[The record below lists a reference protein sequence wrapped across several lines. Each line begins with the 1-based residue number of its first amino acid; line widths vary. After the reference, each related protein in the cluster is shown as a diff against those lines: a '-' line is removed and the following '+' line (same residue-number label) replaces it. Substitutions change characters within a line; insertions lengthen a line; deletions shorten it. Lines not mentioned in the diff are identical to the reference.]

1 MVVRLATKWGSSG
14 GEGPCEIRMSVFE
27 LAMFMRIFR
36 DENPV
41 DPGDVAATVGHW
53 FECDV
58 TVAHVRAVADRM
70 IRKGWLT
77 HREGGLRAAPDGRDQ
92 ARVSL
97 HGIINFMRMGTK
109 LLDVALMM
117 NILNVAKHEV
127 DPPYEEDLDPIDED
141 LDHPDAPDRWLTRDG
156 WTDIDPATG
165 KPDPWRNGSGPK
177 GAGAKSGD
185 ADNAASGKAGEEPAG
200 GAESGDDA
208 GAGDAPVDSAA
219 NDGDTDG
226 RGTPQP
232 GTNEIGTGTPGK
244 TRGENDDDER

>member
-232 GTNEIGTGTPGK
+232 GTNQIGTGTPGK